1 MVPLLPVV
9 LLPVCCRWWSL
20 SRSRSSFSSSGCQT
34 SCRYLTGQTPCRLSA
49 ERTITI
55 PFSSSP
61 TCMTIWSR
69 SSVSVPSPR
78 SLSVTCRLWVTCS
91 GFSEAASLAQY
102 FEGK

>member
-1 MVPLLPVV
+1 MVVVPVLPV
-9 LLPVCCRWWSL
+9 LLLVCCRWSL

-61 TCMTIWSR
+61 TCITIWSR
-69 SSVSVPSPR
+69 RSVNVPSPR

-91 GFSEAASLAQY
+91 GFSEAASFAQY